1 MSPLRTAAFM
11 CVESVSAEIDN
22 ALVCNL
28 LVGKRAESHLTVCLP
43 DKIRSWAKHSQK
55 EKGR

>member
-28 LVGKRAESHLTVCLP
+28 LVGKRAEKSLN
-43 DKIRSWAKHSQK
+43 RMSA
-55 EKGR
+55 R